1 MSIRKHV
8 LLAVALLLCSSA
20 LTHAQGL
27 ISGGP
32 AAALGETRLLP
43 AAPFQSAMVGLAPR
57 PYGAI
62 RAAPV
67 ARHYAARTHRR
78 IYRGFQSAPV
88 ALNVAPIATVQP
100 DNYRN
105 WRQACCF

>member
-8 LLAVALLLCSSA
+8 LLAVALLLCSPV
-20 LTHAQGL
+20 LTHAQGS
-27 ISGGP
+27 ISGDPMGSV
-32 AAALGETRLLP
+32 GTRLLP

-78 IYRGFQSAPV
+78 IYRGGFQSAPV

>member
-1 MSIRKHV
+1 
-8 LLAVALLLCSSA
+8 
-20 LTHAQGL
+20 
-27 ISGGP
+27 
-32 AAALGETRLLP
+32 
-43 AAPFQSAMVGLAPR
+43 MVGLAPR

-62 RAAPV
+62 RSAPV
-67 ARHYAARTHRR
+67 ARHYVARTHRR
-78 IYRGFQSAPV
+78 IYHGGFQSAPV